1 MKIIRKEIL
10 PGVAVNCLQSDKFK
24 SACLSVMMLTQL
36 TKETASLDALVPFVL
51 RRGTAHYVD
60 MEAIS
65 NRLDELYGAVIV
77 PSVRRVGEIHATGLY
92 STFLEDSFL
101 PGDESVL
108 KDVISLISEMLI
120 SPATKGGLLIRDY
133 VDSERDKLAD
143 IIRSRIN
150 EKRTYAVAR
159 AMEECCCFEDLAAG
173 RLGSAE
179 DCASINYKKLTH
191 HYHDMLSTAPVEIF
205 YCGQE
210 SANKVSALFR
220 EALVTMP
227 RGEINYDIGTDVRMN
242 AVEETP
248 RYYEEHL
255 DVTQGKLVMAY
266 RLGECMEEP
275 DIPAIMVFNTV
286 YGSGVT
292 SKLFNNVRE
301 KLSLCYYA
309 SSSLDKVKGLMIV
322 NSGIEFDKFDV
333 AKAEIEHQLDE
344 VRKGEITDD
353 ELKWAKAGIQSDLSA
368 LLDNQFDMEGF
379 YFTNIVEGADYSPEE
394 LSYLVGEVTKEDVMS
409 IASSV
414 ELDLVYFLRNGV
426 SEDDD

>member
-1 MKIIRKEIL
+1 MKIIRKELL

-24 SACLSVMMLTQL
+24 SACLSIMMLTQL
-36 TKETASLDALVPFVL
+36 QKETASADALIPFVL
-51 RRGTAHYVD
+51 RRGCAHYGD

-65 NRLDELYGAVIV
+65 NRLDELYGTVIL

-92 STFLEDSFL
+92 STFPEDVFL
-101 PGDESVL
+101 PGDDSVL

-120 SPATKGGLLIRDY
+120 SPATKGGLLIKDY

-143 IIRSRIN
+143 IIRSRVN
-150 EKRTYAVAR
+150 EKRSYAMAR
-159 AMEECCCFEDLAAG
+159 CIEETCCFENVAAG

-191 HYHDMLSTAPVEIF
+191 HYHDMLSTAPIEIF
-205 YCGQE
+205 YCGRE

-220 EALVTMP
+220 EALITMP

-242 AVEETP
+242 ALEETP
-248 RYYEEHL
+248 RYFEEHL

-266 RLGECMEEP
+266 RLGECMEDA

-286 YGSGVT
+286 FGSGVT

-309 SSSLDKVKGLMIV
+309 SSTLDRVKGLMLV

-333 AKAEIEHQLDE
+333 TKAEIEHQLDE

-353 ELKWAKAGIQSDLSA
+353 EMKWAIAGIRSDLSA
-368 LLDNQFDMEGF
+368 LLDSQYDMEGF
-379 YFTNIVEGADYSPEE
+379 YFNNIVEGADYSPEE

-409 IASSV
+409 VASSV
-414 ELDLVYFLRNGV
+414 ELDLVYFLRNEEV
-426 SEDDD
+426 TEDD